1 MMFFAGDGLEYSGI
15 MFVNEILHEIGDDS
29 DEVLFIIVYQFPLSY
44 RKPKAK
50 QNMDLHVL
58 CPAQSAKKT
67 IRHQKRITLQ
77 AKFRK
82 SFIQSITQSCHH
94 IINRS
99 WSTQGKKLVGAK
111 IATGGPK
118 DWGPLYSA
126 SPPALGFPL
135 PGP

>member
-94 IINRS
+94 IINRG
-99 WSTQGKKLVGAK
+99 WSTQGKKLV
-111 IATGGPK
+111 
-118 DWGPLYSA
+118 
-126 SPPALGFPL
+126 
-135 PGP
+135 